1 MRFRIPVVLAMT
13 VFAVGCL
20 DKAEVDEAET
30 AELLVTQPQIQDFD
44 PSNSIIPFPN
54 ILLLSPT
61 TGLNTLPATCGE
73 SVGAQGLRQGVLNT
87 LDGVGT
93 WLPAVYAT
101 FTAQVDLASTEGRVF
116 LVKQV
121 ADPTEAEAVPAQI
134 GRFQTVRYDEA
145 LPVCGAANVIEA
157 ITVTPVVPLDDDSV
171 YTVAI
176 LQGVTS
182 AAGEEFQP
190 STGWFFSRQLA
201 APVSIYDRDGN
212 GVLTTSDV
220 VFNNTPLDQFDPRD
234 ANGNG
239 VADTIE
245 SLAGIQQLHGL
256 NQAFLPFVDAALD
269 TVTGE
274 DITRDNI
281 LIAWAFKTQTVE
293 EPLDPS
299 AASPAAAAIAAA
311 ELAGP
316 FGPIAPGGSAGSV
329 QAFYEANLGA
339 GICTQLP
346 CAAIGAVY
354 GGALSATNFQV
365 AGPNTG
371 VLTTPVPG
379 PWSNPLN
386 PTEQPGS
393 PLQILAVRPATAAPA
408 GGYPLVVFAHG
419 ITRSK
424 GDLLAI
430 AGQLAGLGIAS
441 VAIDWPLHG
450 SRAVQI
456 FPTGSACQDPSDP
469 AVAPNPADPTRS
481 AACFAPILSSNL
493 PATRDAFRQGALDIM
508 SLVAAMTSTCAAPAG
523 ATACNGFS
531 INPNAVGYIGQSL
544 GAIIGTVP
552 VAMDPTIKAAVLNV
566 GAVSL
571 ITILENTDTNR
582 LKCPLIDALIN
593 NGTLQGKLWLQPNNT
608 FNDVDALCV
617 QTDTTKPI
625 SIVNE
630 PAYRSFAV
638 AARWVA
644 DPADGVNFLDVIGGR
659 VAEGDLRVLVQ
670 QVKGDLLVPNEATA
684 IIGRLLG
691 FSAPTEAA
699 TPAGPP
705 PFTASTGLGNPA
717 TAAAW
722 VNYSSDVVTYG
733 HGSLL
738 QPAAATAQAQA
749 ATGQMQT
756 DAFTFMATQLAA
768 AAAAAQ

>member
-1 MRFRIPVVLAMT
+1 MRCRIPVVLAMT
-13 VFAVGCL
+13 VIAVGCL

-30 AELLVTQPQIQDFD
+30 AELLVTQPQLQDFD

-54 ILLLSPT
+54 VLLLSPT

-93 WLPAVYAT
+93 WLPAIYAT
-101 FTAQVDLASTEGRVF
+101 FTARVDLASTENRVF
-116 LVKQV
+116 LVKKV
-121 ADPTEAEAVPAQI
+121 DDPADAEAVPAQI
-134 GRFQTVRYDEA
+134 NRFQTIRYDDA
-145 LPVCGAANVIEA
+145 LPTCGAANVIEA
-157 ITVTPVVPLDDDSV
+157 ITITPVTPLDGNSV
-171 YTVAI
+171 YTVAV
-176 LQGVTS
+176 LQGVS
-182 AAGEEFQP
+182 SVDGEEFQP
-190 STGWFFSRQLA
+190 STAWFFSRQLA
-201 APVSIYDRDGN
+201 APVGIFDQDGD
-212 GVLTTSDV
+212 GVLTVSDV

-245 SLAGIQQLHGL
+245 RLAGIQQLYGL
-256 NQAFLPFVDAALD
+256 NQTFLPYVDAALD

-274 DITRDNI
+274 DVTRDDI
-281 LIAWAFKTQTVE
+281 LIAWSFKTQTVE
-293 EPLDPS
+293 EPIDPS
-299 AASPAAAAIAAA
+299 AAAGPAATAVADA

-316 FGPIAPGGSAGSV
+316 FGPIAPGGVAPSV
-329 QAFYEANLGA
+329 QAFYEGNLGA

-354 GGALSATNFQV
+354 GGGLAATNFMV

-371 VLTTPVPG
+371 VLTDPVPG
-379 PWSNPLN
+379 PWSNPRN
-386 PTEQPGS
+386 PTAQPAD
-393 PLQILAVRPATAAPA
+393 PIEILAVKPAAAAPA

-424 GDLLAI
+424 GDMLAI

-456 FPTGSACQDPSDP
+456 FPTASACQ
-469 AVAPNPADPTRS
+469 AVGDAGVPDPTLS
-481 AACFAPILSSNL
+481 AACFQPILSSNL

-508 SLVAAMTSTCAAPAG
+508 SLIAAMTGTCAPPDG
-523 ATACNGFS
+523 AAACNGFS
-531 INPNAVGYIGQSL
+531 INPDAVGYIGQSL
-544 GAIIGTVP
+544 GAIIGTLP
-552 VAMDPTIKAAVLNV
+552 VAMDASIKAAVLNV

-582 LKCPLIDALIN
+582 LKCPLIDALIR
-593 NGTLQGKLWLQPNNT
+593 NGTLQGKLWQQVDNT
-608 FNDVDALCV
+608 FNDTDALCV
-617 QTDTTKPI
+617 QSNTALPI
-625 SIVNE
+625 SVVNE

-644 DPADGVNFLDVIGGR
+644 DPADGVNYLDDIGGR
-659 VAEGDLRVLVQ
+659 VAAGDLHVLVQ
-670 QVKGDLLVPNEATA
+670 QVQGDLLVPNEATA
-684 IIGRLLG
+684 IMGRLLG
-691 FSAPTEAA
+691 FTTPTAAA

-705 PFTASTGLGNPA
+705 PFTPTTGLGTAA
-717 TAAAW
+717 TPAAW
-722 VNYSSDVVTYG
+722 VNYSSEVVTYA